1 MMDIYLSTLAFNNDI
16 FETDKNCR
24 KFNIGIEY
32 SSGIS
37 YNNNNIIHFEK
48 TSYQKLSHNYFPP
61 PEDEF
66 VLNLASKN
74 EIIRKR
80 SIDHCIHNLQICSK
94 NNTKF
99 YAAHA
104 GFCLDPSYDQLGKE
118 IVVKSNFNRE
128 QYFKL
133 FLISIKEIL
142 DKAEELQVPF
152 LIENNVLSDINYKAN
167 NYVNPFLCCD
177 SDDIIRLFESVKSNF
192 FGLLLDTGHLKV
204 SSKSLS
210 LDLFKEYDKIKKYI
224 RAVHH
229 SDNDGLKDSNQII
242 TKNYWFLD
250 YIDEFQNLS
259 HVIETKNMSES
270 SIEKTLNLLIRHDKN
285 SNI

>member
-16 FETDKNCR
+16 FETDINCR

-37 YNNNNIIHFEK
+37 HNIKNLTHFQK
-48 TSYQKLSHNYFPP
+48 HLIKSCLIITSP

-74 EIIRKR
+74 EIVRKR
-80 SIDHCIHNLQICSK
+80 SIDHCIHNLKICST

-128 QYFKL
+128 EYFKL

-142 DKAEELQVPF
+142 DVAEELQVLF
-152 LIENNVLSDINYKAN
+152 LIENNVLSDINFKAN

-177 SDDIIRLFESVKSNF
+177 SDDIIRLFESKKSNF

-204 SSKSLS
+204 SSKSLN
-210 LDLFKEYDKIKKYI
+210 LDLLKEYNKIKKFI
-224 RAVHH
+224 RAIHH

-242 TKNYWFLD
+242 TKDYWFLD

-270 SIEKTLNLLIRHDKN
+270 SIEKTLNLLNRHDKN